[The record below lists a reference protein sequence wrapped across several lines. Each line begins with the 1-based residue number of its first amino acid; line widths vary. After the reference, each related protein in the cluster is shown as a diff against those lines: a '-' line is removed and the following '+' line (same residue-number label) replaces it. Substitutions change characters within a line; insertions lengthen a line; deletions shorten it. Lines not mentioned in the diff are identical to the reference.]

1 MVMLLWEIRELDRT
15 EEIVLSAVFFD
26 GVKQRSTIL

>member
-1 MVMLLWEIRELDRT
+1 MVTLLWGIREFDRI
-15 EEIVLSAVFFD
+15 EETVLFAVFFD